1 MDILDQADEAQA
13 AFHRAAL
20 SAVPK
25 PVVVHGIGMCLNCD
39 AAIDDDRRWCD
50 AACRDEHQAAQQRAG
65 RG

>member
-1 MDILDQADEAQA
+1 MADILDQADEAQA

-20 SAVPK
+20 SNVP
-25 PVVVHGIGMCLNCD
+25 PAAPIPHGIGLCLNCD

-50 AACRDEHQAAQQRAG
+50 AACRDEHQAR